1 MQKLCFY
8 TLLIGDPKRKLRKQL
23 RSEYSM
29 KSKTV
34 SSASDMGNA
43 GQLHVNQIN
52 LKTASHHMQ
61 K

>member
-23 RSEYSM
+23 RYEYSM

-52 LKTASHHMQ
+52 LKSS